1 MSDLVRARMRR
12 GERVRVLTFYP
23 AFQFLTPFTI
33 PQLAALRCFCYID
46 TGPHLSDLSE
56 TLMEF
61 QENILGL
68 IGNTPL
74 VRLNRLA
81 RDVKAKIFAKM
92 ENLNPGFSVKD
103 RIGVSMIEV
112 AEREGKLKPG
122 GTIIE
127 ATSGNTGIGL
137 ALAAAV
143 KGYKCI
149 FVMTDKASVEK
160 SRYLKALGADVV
172 ITPVSAKPGTPD
184 HYVSTAQR
192 IAAETPNSFYP
203 DQYSNPANPEAHYR
217 TTGPELWRQTEGKIT
232 HFVAGL
238 GTGGTISGTGRFLK
252 EKDPSIKIIGA
263 DPYGSIFKTYKE
275 TGKIVET
282 TPYLVEGIGQEVV
295 PPNVHIK
302 YVDEVINVTDRDSF
316 EMSRLLGRLEGIF
329 CGGSTGTNL
338 AAALRVANGLD
349 ENAVVVFIVCDTGEH
364 YLTKHHSDEWLKE
377 KRLLEPQKITAGLI
391 TGTKKPQAPKSLV
404 SVKPSDTVG
413 EALAIMDDL
422 GVTQIPVLEESRVV
436 GSLREN
442 RVLAKVVRD
451 RELLNSPVSEVM
463 EASFPTVDVDASSS
477 EVTRRLQTS
486 QAVLVEEYGRIVG
499 IITRHDVLDLKL
511 TH

>member
-1 MSDLVRARMRR
+1 
-12 GERVRVLTFYP
+12 
-23 AFQFLTPFTI
+23 
-33 PQLAALRCFCYID
+33 
-46 TGPHLSDLSE
+46 
-56 TLMEF
+56 MEF

-81 RDVKAKIFAKM
+81 RDVKAKVFAKM
-92 ENLNPGFSVKD
+92 ENLNPGYSVKD
-103 RIGVSMIEV
+103 RIGVAMIEA
-112 AEREGKLKPG
+112 AEREGILKPG
-122 GTIIE
+122 GTVIE

-172 ITPVSAKPGTPD
+172 ITPVSAKHGTPD
-184 HYVSTAQR
+184 HYVSTAKR

-203 DQYSNPANPEAHYR
+203 DQYSHPANPEAHYR

-232 HFVAGL
+232 HFIAGL

-252 EKDPSIKIIGA
+252 EKNPAIKIIGA

-282 TPYLVEGIGQEVV
+282 TPYLVEGIGQEIV
-295 PPNVHIK
+295 PANVHIK
-302 YVDEVINVTDRDSF
+302 YVDEVINVTDRESF
-316 EMSRLLGRLEGIF
+316 EMSRLLGRMEGIF

-338 AAALRVANGLD
+338 AAAMRVAKGLD
-349 ENAVVVFIVCDTGEH
+349 EDAIMVFIVCDTGEH
-364 YLTKHHSDEWLKE
+364 YLSKHHSDEWLKE

-391 TGTKKPQAPKSLV
+391 TGTKKPQAPKTLV
-404 SVKPSDTVG
+404 SVTPSDTVG
-413 EALAIMDDL
+413 EALAKMDEL
-422 GVTQIPVLEESRVV
+422 GVTQIPVLEEGRVV

-442 RVLAKVVRD
+442 RCLAKVVRN

-486 QAVLVEEYGRIVG
+486 PAVLVEEYGRIVG

-511 TH
+511 TQ

>member
-1 MSDLVRARMRR
+1 
-12 GERVRVLTFYP
+12 
-23 AFQFLTPFTI
+23 
-33 PQLAALRCFCYID
+33 
-46 TGPHLSDLSE
+46 
-56 TLMEF
+56 MEF

-74 VRLNRLA
+74 VKLTRLSRN
-81 RDVKAKIFAKM
+81 VKAQIYAKM
-92 ENLNPGFSVKD
+92 ENLNPGYSVKD
-103 RIGVSMIEV
+103 RIGVAMIEA
-112 AEREGKLKPG
+112 AEREGILKPG
-122 GTIIE
+122 GTVIE

-184 HYVSTAQR
+184 HYVSTAKR
-192 IAAETPNSFYP
+192 IASETPNSFYP
-203 DQYSNPANPEAHYR
+203 DQYSNPANPDAHYR

-238 GTGGTISGTGRFLK
+238 GTGGTISGTGRYLK
-252 EKDPSIKIIGA
+252 EKNPSIRIIGA

-275 TGKIVET
+275 TGKIIET
-282 TPYLVEGIGQEVV
+282 TPYLVEGIGQEIV

-302 YVDEVINVTDRDSF
+302 YVDEVINVTDRESF
-316 EMSRLLGRLEGIF
+316 EMSRMLGRLEGIF

-338 AAALRVANGLD
+338 AAALRVAGNLD
-349 ENAVVVFIVCDTGEH
+349 ENAIVVFIVCDTGEH
-364 YLTKHHSDEWLKE
+364 YLSKHHSDEWLKE

-391 TGTKKPQAPKSLV
+391 SGTKKPQAPKTLV
-404 SVKPSDTVG
+404 SVTPVNTVA
-413 EALAIMDDL
+413 EALEKMDDL
-422 GVTQIPVLEESRVV
+422 GVTQMPVLEEGRAV

-442 RVLAKVVRD
+442 RVLAKVVRNRD
-451 RELLNSPVSEVM
+451 LLNSQVSEVM
-463 EASFPTVDVDASSS
+463 EAGFPTVDIDASSS
-477 EVTRRLQTS
+477 EVARRLQTS
-486 QAVLVEEYGRIVG
+486 AAVLVEEYGRIIG
-499 IITRHDVLDLKL
+499 IITRHDVLDLKNVGQ
-511 TH
+511 

>member
-1 MSDLVRARMRR
+1 
-12 GERVRVLTFYP
+12 
-23 AFQFLTPFTI
+23 
-33 PQLAALRCFCYID
+33 
-46 TGPHLSDLSE
+46 
-56 TLMEF
+56 MEF
-61 QENILGL
+61 KQNILGL

-74 VRLNRLA
+74 VKLNRLA
-81 RDVKAKIFAKM
+81 RDVKAQVFAKM
-92 ENLNPGFSVKD
+92 ESLNPGYSVKD
-103 RIGVSMIEV
+103 RIGISMIEA
-112 AEREGKLKPG
+112 AEHEGILKPG
-122 GTIIE
+122 GTVVE

-137 ALAAAV
+137 AIAAAV

-184 HYVSTAQR
+184 HYVSTARR
-192 IAAETPNSFYP
+192 IASETPNSFYP
-203 DQYSNPANPEAHYR
+203 DQYSNPANPEAHYH

-252 EKDPSIKIIGA
+252 EKNPRIRIIGA

-275 TGKIVET
+275 TGKIVEA
-282 TPYLVEGIGQEVV
+282 TPYLVEGIGQEIV

-302 YVDEVINVTDRDSF
+302 YVDEVINVTDRESF
-316 EMSRLLGRLEGIF
+316 EMSRMLGRTEGIF

-338 AAALRVANGLD
+338 AAALRVAATLD
-349 ENAVVVFIVCDTGEH
+349 ENAIVVFIVCDTGEH

-391 TGTKKPQAPKSLV
+391 SGTKKPQAPKTLISV
-404 SVKPSDTVG
+404 SPIDTVA
-413 EALAIMDDL
+413 EALERMDDL
-422 GVTQIPVLEESRVV
+422 GLTQIPVLEEGRAV

-442 RVLAKVVRD
+442 RVLAKVVRN
-451 RELLNSPVSEVM
+451 RELLSSPVSEVM
-463 EASFPTVDVDASSS
+463 EASFPAVDVDASSS

-486 QAVLVEEYGRIVG
+486 PAVLVEEYGRIVG
-499 IITRHDVLDLKL
+499 IITRHDVLDLKFQNVA
-511 TH
+511 H

>member
-1 MSDLVRARMRR
+1 
-12 GERVRVLTFYP
+12 
-23 AFQFLTPFTI
+23 
-33 PQLAALRCFCYID
+33 
-46 TGPHLSDLSE
+46 
-56 TLMEF
+56 MEF

-74 VRLNRLA
+74 VKLNQLA
-81 RDVKAKIFAKM
+81 RNVKAQVYAKM
-92 ENLNPGFSVKD
+92 ENLNPGYSVKD
-103 RIGVSMIEV
+103 RIGVAMIEA
-112 AEREGKLKPG
+112 AEREGTLKPG
-122 GTIIE
+122 GTVIE

-184 HYVSTAQR
+184 HYVSTAKR
-192 IAAETPNSFYP
+192 IASETPNSFYP

-238 GTGGTISGTGRFLK
+238 GTGGTISGTGRYLK
-252 EKDPSIKIIGA
+252 EKDPKIRIIGA

-275 TGKIVET
+275 TGKIIET
-282 TPYLVEGIGQEVV
+282 TPYLVEGIGQEIV
-295 PPNVHIK
+295 PANVHIK
-302 YVDEVINVTDRDSF
+302 YVDEVVNVTDRESF
-316 EMSRLLGRLEGIF
+316 ELSRLLGRQEGIF

-338 AAALRVANGLD
+338 AAALRVASNLD
-349 ENAVVVFIVCDTGEH
+349 ENAIVVFIVCDTGEH
-364 YLTKHHSDEWLKE
+364 YLSKHHSDEWLKE

-391 TGTKKPQAPKSLV
+391 SGTKKPQAPKTLV
-404 SVKPSDTVG
+404 SVTPANTVA
-413 EALAIMDDL
+413 EALEKMDDL
-422 GVTQIPVLEESRVV
+422 GLTQVPVLEEGRAI

-442 RVLAKVVRD
+442 RVLAKVVRN

-463 EASFPTVDVDASSS
+463 EASFPTVDVDVSSS
-477 EVTRRLQTS
+477 EVARRLQTS
-486 QAVLVEEYGRIVG
+486 AAVLVEEYGRIVG
-499 IITRHDVLDLKL
+499 IITRHDVLDLKNVGQ
-511 TH
+511 

>member
-1 MSDLVRARMRR
+1 MCLFVPY
-12 GERVRVLTFYP
+12 V
-23 AFQFLTPFTI
+23 AFFV
-33 PQLAALRCFCYID
+33 AVCYID
-46 TGPHLSDLSE
+46 S
-56 TLMEF
+56 MEF

-81 RDVKAKIFAKM
+81 RNVKAQVFAKM
-92 ENLNPGFSVKD
+92 ENLNPGYSVKD
-103 RIGVSMIEV
+103 RIGVSMIEA
-112 AEREGKLKPG
+112 AEREGILKPG
-122 GTIIE
+122 GTVIE

-137 ALAAAV
+137 AIAAAV

-184 HYVSTAQR
+184 HYVSTARR
-192 IAAETPNSFYP
+192 IASETPNSFYP

-217 TTGPELWRQTEGKIT
+217 TTGPEVWRQTEGKIT

-252 EKDPSIKIIGA
+252 EKDPSIRIIGA

-275 TGKIVET
+275 TGKIVEA
-282 TPYLVEGIGQEVV
+282 TPYLVEGIGQEIV

-302 YVDEVINVTDRDSF
+302 YVDEVINVTDRESF
-316 EMSRLLGRLEGIF
+316 EMSRLLGRMEGIF

-338 AAALRVANGLD
+338 AAALRVAGNLD
-349 ENAVVVFIVCDTGEH
+349 ENAIVVFIVCDTGEH

-377 KRLLEPQKITAGLI
+377 KRLLEPQKVTAGLI
-391 TGTKKPQAPKSLV
+391 SGTKKPHAPKTIV
-404 SVKPSDTVG
+404 SVAPSDMVSA
-413 EALAIMDDL
+413 ALEKMDEL
-422 GVTQIPVLEESRVV
+422 GLTQMPVLEEGKAV

-442 RVLAKVVRD
+442 RVLAKVVRNRD
-451 RELLNSPVSEVM
+451 LLNSPVSEVM
-463 EASFPTVDVDASSS
+463 EATFPTLDVDASSS
-477 EVTRRLQTS
+477 EVARRLQTS

-499 IITRHDVLDLKL
+499 IITRHDVLDLKNVGQ
-511 TH
+511 

>member
-1 MSDLVRARMRR
+1 
-12 GERVRVLTFYP
+12 
-23 AFQFLTPFTI
+23 
-33 PQLAALRCFCYID
+33 
-46 TGPHLSDLSE
+46 
-56 TLMEF
+56 MEF

-74 VRLNRLA
+74 VKLNRLS
-81 RDVKAKIFAKM
+81 RNVKPQIFAKM
-92 ENLNPGFSVKD
+92 ENLNPGYSVKD
-103 RIGVSMIEV
+103 RIGVAMIEA
-112 AEREGKLKPG
+112 AEREGILKPG
-122 GTIIE
+122 GTVVE

-184 HYVSTAQR
+184 HYVSTAKR
-192 IAAETPNSFYP
+192 IASETPNSFYP
-203 DQYSNPANPEAHYR
+203 DQYSNAANPEAHYR

-252 EKDPSIKIIGA
+252 EKNPSIRIIGA

-275 TGKIVET
+275 TGKIIET
-282 TPYLVEGIGQEVV
+282 TPYLVEGIGQEIV

-302 YVDEVINVTDRDSF
+302 YVDEVINVTDRESF
-316 EMSRLLGRLEGIF
+316 ELSRQLGRLEGIF

-338 AAALRVANGLD
+338 AAALRVAANLD
-349 ENAVVVFIVCDTGEH
+349 ENAIVVFIVCDTGEH
-364 YLTKHHSDEWLKE
+364 YLSKHHSDEWLKE

-391 TGTKKPQAPKSLV
+391 SGTKKPQAPKTLV
-404 SVKPSDTVG
+404 SVTPADTVA
-413 EALAIMDDL
+413 EALEKMDDL
-422 GVTQIPVLEESRVV
+422 GVTQMPVLEEGRAV

-442 RVLAKVVRD
+442 RVLAKVVRNRD
-451 RELLNSPVSEVM
+451 LLNAPISEVM
-463 EASFPTVDVDASSS
+463 EASFPTVDVDVSSS
-477 EVTRRLQTS
+477 EVARRLQTS
-486 QAVLVEEYGRIVG
+486 AAVLVEEYGRIIG
-499 IITRHDVLDLKL
+499 IITRHDVLDLKNVAQ
-511 TH
+511 